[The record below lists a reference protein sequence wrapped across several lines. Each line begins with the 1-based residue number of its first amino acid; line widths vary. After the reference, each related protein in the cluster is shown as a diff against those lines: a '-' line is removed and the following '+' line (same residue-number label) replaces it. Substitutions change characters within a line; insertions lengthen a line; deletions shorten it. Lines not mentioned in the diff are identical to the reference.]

1 MTTNEW
7 LVTVLIVFACIAVTV
22 GLYFIIVWIFT
33 YLFKSKQNALDNSGR
48 KKHDS

>member
-7 LVTVLIVFACIAVTV
+7 LVTALIVFACIAVTV

-33 YLFKSKQNALDNSGR
+33 YLFKNEQKALDNTRR